1 MKRAL
6 ALLTALLPA
15 PLSVLHASG
24 ISMPTVPDNHD
35 AHNYAERIRERLPGR
50 LEELRERCGLSKH
63 GLARESG
70 ISMEYIGKLELG
82 AANPTLPV
90 MAQLSHGMGMTFPPK
105 NRCERNEWSYSSV
118 PIRLSQKPSQP

>member
-35 AHNYAERIRERLPGR
+35 AHNYGERIREWLPRRLQ
-50 LEELRERCGLSKH
+50 ELRERCGLSKH
-63 GLARESG
+63 GLARENG

-118 PIRLSQKPSQP
+118 PVPLSQKPSQP